1 MQIMNYYIVNKKLTD
16 DGIKIIV
23 NNHNQQIDRIM
34 DIKIYNMWEW
44 EKQQKGDT
52 EIKTQLPEHCVC
64 IKREVT
70 ITINP
75 DDCTPTFIIIEFTI
89 VNKDETTETL
99 HTAFLNEFS
108 LFKAKGIYLEGLAKD
123 NCGNGCGSFCNNCAE
138 YKDLLGLMTFML
150 RISLLK
156 DAYYYNNEDL
166 AIHYYKDLQRYV
178 SMDKIPFTCK
188 SDSANDYAT
197 PDKLHD
203 LYRYLNHELKHNV
216 SPCAKKVF
224 TSLILSDLYDLF
236 FAMSKGAKH
245 DWILED
251 HIWNMD
257 DEFWYD
263 NKIWKD

>member
-1 MQIMNYYIVNKKLTD
+1 MYTINKKLTEL
-16 DGIKIIV
+16 GIKLTINNNKQDIDSIDTV
-23 NNHNQQIDRIM
+23 RVYSAWDWLKHKHDDNNHYQIPQYES
-34 DIKIYNMWEW
+34 KIA
-44 EKQQKGDT
+44 
-52 EIKTQLPEHCVC
+52 
-64 IKREVT
+64 REVT
-70 ITINP
+70 LTICP
-75 DDCTPTFIIIEFTI
+75 DECTPTFIIIEIDIKLKDSSDI
-89 VNKDETTETL
+89 VSI
-99 HTAFLNEFS
+99 HTMFINEFS

-188 SDSANDYAT
+188 SDSASDYAT

-236 FAMSKGAKH
+236 FAMSKGAKN

>member
-1 MQIMNYYIVNKKLTD
+1 MYIVDKKLTEL
-16 DGIKIIV
+16 GINITINNSNKDIDSVDTVRIYSAQDWLKRKHNEDSHYQIPQFESKI
-23 NNHNQQIDRIM
+23 NR
-34 DIKIYNMWEW
+34 
-44 EKQQKGDT
+44 
-52 EIKTQLPEHCVC
+52 EIN
-64 IKREVT
+64 

-75 DDCTPTFIIIEFTI
+75 DEYTPTFIIIEIDLKSGEDVT
-89 VNKDETTETL
+89 TL
-99 HTAFLNEFS
+99 HTMFLNEFS

-188 SDSANDYAT
+188 SDSASDYAT

-236 FAMSKGAKH
+236 FAMSKGAKN

>member
-1 MQIMNYYIVNKKLTD
+1 
-16 DGIKIIV
+16 
-23 NNHNQQIDRIM
+23 
-34 DIKIYNMWEW
+34 
-44 EKQQKGDT
+44 
-52 EIKTQLPEHCVC
+52 
-64 IKREVT
+64 
-70 ITINP
+70 
-75 DDCTPTFIIIEFTI
+75 
-89 VNKDETTETL
+89 
-99 HTAFLNEFS
+99 
-108 LFKAKGIYLEGLAKD
+108 
-123 NCGNGCGSFCNNCAE
+123 
-138 YKDLLGLMTFML
+138 
-150 RISLLK
+150 
-156 DAYYYNNEDL
+156 
-166 AIHYYKDLQRYV
+166 
-178 SMDKIPFTCK
+178 MDKIPFTCK
-188 SDSANDYAT
+188 SDNANDYAT

>member
-1 MQIMNYYIVNKKLTD
+1 MNYIINKKLTD
-16 DGIKIIV
+16 NGIEIV
-23 NNHNQQIDRIM
+23 INNHDEQVDRIT
-34 DIKIYNMWEW
+34 DIKIYSIWEW
-44 EKQQKGDT
+44 EKHQNEETNVRTTSPAFNTTVKK
-52 EIKTQLPEHCVC
+52 EIRLTIVPE
-64 IKREVT
+64 
-70 ITINP
+70 
-75 DDCTPTFIIIEFTI
+75 DYTPTFCIIEFTL
-89 VNKDETTETL
+89 VNTDETTNTL
-99 HTAFLNEFS
+99 HVMFLNNFS

-188 SDSANDYAT
+188 SDSASDYAT

-236 FAMSKGAKH
+236 FAMSKGAKN